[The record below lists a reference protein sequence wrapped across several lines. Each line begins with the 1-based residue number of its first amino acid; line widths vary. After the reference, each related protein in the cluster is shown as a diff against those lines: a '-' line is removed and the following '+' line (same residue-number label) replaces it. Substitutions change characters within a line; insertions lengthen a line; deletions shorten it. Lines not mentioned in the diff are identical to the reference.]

1 MTLDEISFSDEIL
14 EDLFGVNEEALVAA
28 ILLIPTLI
36 DDAILKKQKTL
47 KIIDLQF
54 VKKLPLNGFLIFVL
68 KFCQTIN
75 NANRNLLIFI

>member
-1 MTLDEISFSDEIL
+1 LTLDEISFSDEIL

-54 VKKLPLNGFLIFVL
+54 VKKLPLNGLLILVL
-68 KFCQTIN
+68 QFCQTIN
-75 NANRNLLIFI
+75 NANINLLILI